1 MKGRGRTL
9 FSLLGP
15 AFVAGVAYLDPGNVA
30 ANITAGASLGYLLV
44 WVVLAGN
51 LIAWVVQYLSA
62 SLGIVTGQSLPEV
75 MGKRINSRSI
85 RIGYWLQGELVAMA
99 TDVAEVVGGAVALY
113 LLFGIPLWLGAS
125 IVGVV
130 SISLLSTHSR
140 WGSRVFERIIMAL
153 LLVIAIGFG
162 ASLYGET
169 IDTGQL
175 LTGILPRLQG
185 FDSLVLAAAI
195 LGATVMPHAIYAH
208 SGFARDSLSGGV
220 HEIKQRLVATRIDVT
235 FALALAGGVNLV
247 LLLIGAEVIGG
258 TADSATLNSAYSALL
273 DISGANVAALFAVG
287 LLASSLASTAVGAY
301 AGAEIMSG
309 LIRKKIPPVVRRVVT
324 VIPAVIIVAV
334 GVEPTAALIISQ
346 VILSFGIPFALIPL
360 ILVTGDRAMMG
371 KHRSH
376 ALIRLI
382 AGISTLLVL
391 VVNGGLLAVTLG
403 A

>member
-1 MKGRGRTL
+1 
-9 FSLLGP
+9 
-15 AFVAGVAYLDPGNVA
+15 
-30 ANITAGASLGYLLV
+30 
-44 WVVLAGN
+44 
-51 LIAWVVQYLSA
+51 
-62 SLGIVTGQSLPEV
+62 
-75 MGKRINSRSI
+75 
-85 RIGYWLQGELVAMA
+85 
-99 TDVAEVVGGAVALY
+99 
-113 LLFGIPLWLGAS
+113 
-125 IVGVV
+125 
-130 SISLLSTHSR
+130 
-140 WGSRVFERIIMAL
+140 
-153 LLVIAIGFG
+153 
-162 ASLYGET
+162 
-169 IDTGQL
+169 
-175 LTGILPRLQG
+175 
-185 FDSLVLAAAI
+185 
-195 LGATVMPHAIYAH
+195 MPHAIYAH
-208 SGFARDSLSGGV
+208 SGFARDSLSGGA

-273 DISGANVAALFAVG
+273 DISGATVAALFAVG

-360 ILVTGDRAMMG
+360 ILVTGDKALMG
-371 KHRSH
+371 RHRSH

-391 VVNGGLLAVTLG
+391 VVNGGLVAVTLG